1 MMRELGGGFAFS
13 AAWLLC
19 WAAASVAWR
28 LLKGKPVFYRR
39 PSAVRFR
46 EWNGSGNS
54 CRNWFTRLAGAN
66 GCLVVQVTDAG
77 LDIHPFVPF
86 NWMFLPEILGIE
98 HRVPLKDVLSVTPL
112 PDDRTLD
119 FTVLRK
125 FVKRRG
131 VEVEILSPAG
141 ERETVRLWLK
151 RRDGFLAAL
160 GVPPAG
166 RPGRPAADPFRRMPR

>member
-77 LDIHPFVPF
+77 LDTTRSSRST
-86 NWMFLPEILGIE
+86 GC
-98 HRVPLKDVLSVTPL
+98 SS
-112 PDDRTLD
+112 
-119 FTVLRK
+119 
-125 FVKRRG
+125 RRSWG
-131 VEVEILSPAG
+131 SSTAS
-141 ERETVRLWLK
+141 R
-151 RRDGFLAAL
+151 
-160 GVPPAG
+160 
-166 RPGRPAADPFRRMPR
+166 